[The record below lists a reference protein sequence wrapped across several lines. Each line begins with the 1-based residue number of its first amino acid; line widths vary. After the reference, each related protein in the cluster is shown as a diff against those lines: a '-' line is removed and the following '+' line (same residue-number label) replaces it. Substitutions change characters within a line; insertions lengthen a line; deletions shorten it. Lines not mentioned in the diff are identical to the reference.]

1 MLSQNRSSQRRNWF
15 ASHHRAIADAGCDE
29 SSDDAGVGESD
40 ILDLRDSSLFMASRN
55 EWHRDP
61 RVWDII
67 AEIFAS
73 KNLEGRLILNSSMDY
88 GYLREKFPWQMLS
101 ESD

>member
-1 MLSQNRSSQRRNWF
+1 
-15 ASHHRAIADAGCDE
+15 
-29 SSDDAGVGESD
+29 
-40 ILDLRDSSLFMASRN
+40 MASRN